1 MKLIIEA
8 DLKNR
13 PTLPQVMIIINEA
26 MQAWYQ
32 GTSKSDLAE
41 MVEQKHNWIDKYN
54 VGLLAEG
61 TNVDDEETFLR
72 VAVTDST
79 FDTSQWGKEML
90 EANPGRCTPRQV
102 GTNNGF

>member
-13 PTLPQVMIIINEA
+13 PSLPQVMIIINEA
-26 MQAWYQ
+26 MQAWYGSTQ
-32 GTSKSDLAE
+32 KSDLAE
-41 MVEQKHNWIDKYN
+41 IVEQKSNWIDKYN

-61 TNVDDEETFLR
+61 TNLDEEETFLR

-79 FDTSQWGKEML
+79 FDTSQWGKDL
-90 EANPGRCTPRQV
+90 VASIPGHQGPVSV

>member
-13 PTLPQVMIIINEA
+13 PTLPQVMITINEA

-41 MVEQKHNWIDKYN
+41 MVERKYNWLDKYN

-79 FDTSQWGKEML
+79 FDTSQWGKDL
-90 EANPGRCTPRQV
+90 VASIPGHQGPVSV